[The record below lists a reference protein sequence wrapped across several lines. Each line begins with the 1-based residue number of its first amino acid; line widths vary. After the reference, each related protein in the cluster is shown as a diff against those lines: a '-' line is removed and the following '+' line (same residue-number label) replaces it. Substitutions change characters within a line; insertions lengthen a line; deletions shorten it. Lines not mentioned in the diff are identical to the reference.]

1 MADPFTLAAVGAV
14 VLTEGIKF
22 LYGQAGDA
30 IKRWRERKAAGKG
43 ASVEPIGVQLPPGA
57 FEGQL
62 EQPQLHL
69 EVVEQLEQEL
79 RDLRKAVA
87 DYADGTDEVNLGDA
101 GLMETIDALR
111 RAMEAVYG
119 ERITFKGEPGPVSGG
134 QRAVGEVDVREV
146 RGSVTGLR
154 ARRIIS
160 GTAIGK
166 VKADFVAPGAEA
178 IGLSVDTLGQEAGQS
193 TSPPGDHQ
201 GEHGG

>member
-1 MADPFTLAAVGAV
+1 
-14 VLTEGIKF
+14 
-22 LYGQAGDA
+22 
-30 IKRWRERKAAGKG
+30 
-43 ASVEPIGVQLPPGA
+43 
-57 FEGQL
+57 
-62 EQPQLHL
+62 
-69 EVVEQLEQEL
+69 VVEQLEQEL

-101 GLMETIDALR
+101 GLMETVDALR